1 MKILTPA
8 TSINRFPFVI
18 LSFALLVNTIIIIW
32 LVWHIYGLD
41 DFSTTGGHN
50 HSSWLL
56 VTIVT
61 VILLT
66 LLTWLKT
73 IRNLYSSQKTI
84 VVNNAERMRVEKDLQ
99 QSEAHFRDLIENA
112 NDLIYTGDLQGN
124 FTSLNKV
131 GEVITGYT
139 QAEFCKMKFAD
150 VVAPEHLENARQKF
164 AQKIISH
171 IPTAYELEIITKSG
185 QKIALAL
192 SNRVIFKAGEAIGV
206 QGIGRD
212 ITDHKLAEKTLRES
226 EARYRVVTESASD
239 AILTIDREST
249 ILFVNS
255 AAEKIFGYTV
265 DEMLGNKLSMLMPE
279 AMRDAQAT
287 GMKRFQE
294 TNKRQISW
302 RGVEITG
309 LHKDGREVS
318 LEITFGEINSYG
330 KHLFTAVIRDIT
342 ERKQARKELQSNL
355 SLLTSTFEA
364 TADGILVVNRDN
376 KIVTYN
382 QRFIEMWQIPDEII
396 DSRDNAKTV
405 YHILEQLSNADDF
418 VNTTK
423 HLTQHPEINNL
434 DIVEFKDGKIFER
447 YSHPQMLDG
456 EVIGRVVSFR
466 DITERKRAEE
476 KLNKNERF
484 LRTVLENI
492 TDGIVAC
499 DAEGNLSLFNKA
511 TSEFHGLPQ
520 KSLAPEQWAE
530 HYSLYY
536 ADATTPMQMKD
547 VPLYRALREG
557 SVEDVELVIK
567 PKNGTTRT
575 VISSGQALF
584 DEHQQKLGAVVVMHD
599 ITERKKAG
607 EELQKN
613 LSLLTSTFEATGDG
627 ILVINRNNTI
637 VTYNRRYIEMWQI
650 PDEILVSMDYAKVL
664 DYISKQLSN
673 ADAFINITKCLTA
686 NPEIKNFD
694 ILEFKDGRVFERN
707 CHPQI
712 MNGTI
717 VGQVASF
724 RDVTTHKR
732 AEEKLRQSEEKHRTI
747 LETIEEGYYETNL
760 TGKFTFFNDALS
772 AYFGYDKDELKGL
785 DYRHYL
791 DEETA
796 DHVFRTYNKVFTTGQ
811 PVRCIEF
818 EITRKDGTRFFGESS
833 VSLIRNAATEPTGFR
848 GVIRDITT
856 RKQAEDTLRESE
868 ALLAAAQRITHL
880 GSWELD
886 LYDLEN
892 LNNNELRWSDETYR
906 IFGYEPG
913 QIEVS
918 NEIFYNAVHPDD
930 LTRIGEVL
938 TEAIKQRKDYKI
950 EHRIIL
956 PDGNERIVCGQAEL
970 IFDKQTDTPLKLLGT
985 IQDITERKGVEE
997 ALRDSEY
1004 KLRTLVA
1011 SMREGLTQVSND
1023 EVIEFVNDRLCE
1035 MTGYERDELIGK
1047 ITFDVL
1053 FDDEGRELLE
1063 AVNRQRRK
1071 GISGQYE
1078 MRLRKKSGEMLWML
1092 IGGSPIVNADGEMT
1106 GTLGVF
1112 TDITERK
1119 RIEEQLLYDA
1129 FHDGLTGLANRA
1141 LFMDHLRMTIERSK
1155 SRHSNPYAVL
1165 FLDFDRFKM
1174 VNDSLGHAEGDQL
1187 LNQIARRL
1195 ESSTRTGDLVARLGG
1210 DEFVILLSEMLA
1222 ESDAVQVA
1230 ERIQTDLKKTFDLS
1244 GSKMCISASIGIA
1257 LSNAGHKR
1265 AEDMVRD
1272 ADIAMYRAKTKGK
1285 AQYQIFDQAM
1295 HEYASRQLQLETEMR
1310 QSLERQEFQ
1319 LHYQPIVSLKTET
1332 LIGFE
1337 ALVRWQHPT
1346 RGMIPPF
1353 EFIGAAE
1360 ENGLILP
1367 LGNWILQESCRQLR
1381 RWQDDNPAASHLTVS
1396 VNLSCKQFLQS
1407 DLAEQIAATL
1417 CETGLDPRCLK
1428 LEITESHIMENS
1440 EMAVTIMNRLRA
1452 LGIEI
1457 SLDDFGTGYSSL
1469 SYLHSLPVDYLKVD
1483 RSFVT
1488 RMTDSTENSEIVFTI
1503 IKLAQNLK
1511 MKVIAE
1517 GIETADQ
1524 LAHLKNLHCEYG
1536 QGYFF
1541 SKPLEANAAEKF
1553 IEENGGDF
1561 PFVIKQ
1567 DFGIELNM

>member
-1 MKILTPA
+1 MKTLDPA
-8 TSINRFPFVI
+8 TSINRFPFVV
-18 LSFALLVNTIIIIW
+18 LSFALLAKTIIIIW
-32 LVWHIYGLD
+32 FVWHIYGLD
-41 DFSTTGGHN
+41 DVSTTVGHN

-56 VTIVT
+56 AAIVT

-66 LLTWLKT
+66 LLTWLKI

-84 VVNNAERMRVEKDLQ
+84 VVNNAERTRVEKDLQ

-185 QKIALAL
+185 QHIALAL

-279 AMRDAQAT
+279 AMRDAHAA

-302 RGVEITG
+302 RDLELTG

-318 LEITFGEINSYG
+318 LEITFGEINSDG

-418 VNTTK
+418 VTTTK
-423 HLTQHPEINNL
+423 HLTRHPEINNL

-466 DITERKRAEE
+466 DITARKRAENALLE
-476 KLNKNERF
+476 SERY
-484 LRTVLENI
+484 LRTLLENI
-492 TDGIVAC
+492 
-499 DAEGNLSLFNKA
+499 N
-511 TSEFHGLPQ
+511 
-520 KSLAPEQWAE
+520 
-530 HYSLYY
+530 
-536 ADATTPMQMKD
+536 
-547 VPLYRALREG
+547 
-557 SVEDVELVIK
+557 
-567 PKNGTTRT
+567 
-575 VISSGQALF
+575 
-584 DEHQQKLGAVVVMHD
+584 
-599 ITERKKAG
+599 
-607 EELQKN
+607 
-613 LSLLTSTFEATGDG
+613 
-627 ILVINRNNTI
+627 
-637 VTYNRRYIEMWQI
+637 
-650 PDEILVSMDYAKVL
+650 
-664 DYISKQLSN
+664 
-673 ADAFINITKCLTA
+673 
-686 NPEIKNFD
+686 
-694 ILEFKDGRVFERN
+694 
-707 CHPQI
+707 
-712 MNGTI
+712 
-717 VGQVASF
+717 
-724 RDVTTHKR
+724 
-732 AEEKLRQSEEKHRTI
+732 
-747 LETIEEGYYETNL
+747 
-760 TGKFTFFNDALS
+760 
-772 AYFGYDKDELKGL
+772 
-785 DYRHYL
+785 
-791 DEETA
+791 
-796 DHVFRTYNKVFTTGQ
+796 
-811 PVRCIEF
+811 
-818 EITRKDGTRFFGESS
+818 
-833 VSLIRNAATEPTGFR
+833 
-848 GVIRDITT
+848 
-856 RKQAEDTLRESE
+856 
-868 ALLAAAQRITHL
+868 
-880 GSWELD
+880 
-886 LYDLEN
+886 
-892 LNNNELRWSDETYR
+892 
-906 IFGYEPG
+906 
-913 QIEVS
+913 
-918 NEIFYNAVHPDD
+918 
-930 LTRIGEVL
+930 
-938 TEAIKQRKDYKI
+938 
-950 EHRIIL
+950 
-956 PDGNERIVCGQAEL
+956 
-970 IFDKQTDTPLKLLGT
+970 
-985 IQDITERKGVEE
+985 
-997 ALRDSEY
+997 
-1004 KLRTLVA
+1004 
-1011 SMREGLTQVSND
+1011 EGLVQVNVND
-1023 EVIEFVNDRLCE
+1023 VIEFVNDRFCE
-1035 MTGYERDELIGK
+1035 MVGFEREELLGK
-1047 ITFDVL
+1047 ITFDML
-1053 FDDEGRELLE
+1053 LDEEGRKLLE
-1063 AVNRQRRK
+1063 AVNRQRQE

-1078 MRLRKKSGEMLWML
+1078 MRLKKESGEMLWVL

-1119 RIEEQLLYDA
+1119 RAEEQLLHDA

-1141 LFMDHLRMTIERSK
+1141 LFMDHLRMTIERGK
-1155 SRHSNPYAVL
+1155 SCHSNPYAVL
-1165 FLDFDRFKM
+1165 FLDFDRFKV

-1187 LNQIARRL
+1187 LHQIARRL

-1222 ESDAVQVA
+1222 EGDAVQVA
-1230 ERIQTDLKKTFDLS
+1230 ERIQKDLKKPFTLS
-1244 GSKMCISASIGIA
+1244 SSEIFISASIGVA

-1272 ADIAMYRAKTKGK
+1272 ADIAMYRAKAGGK
-1285 AQYQIFDQAM
+1285 AQYRVFDRAM
-1295 HEYASRQLQLETEMR
+1295 HEYATSQLQLETEMR
-1310 QSLERQEFQ
+1310 QAIEYGEFQ
-1319 LHYQPIVSLKTET
+1319 LHYQPIISLDTET
-1332 LIGFE
+1332 LVGFE

-1346 RGMIPPF
+1346 RGMIPPL

-1381 RWQDDNPAASHLTVS
+1381 RWQDDNPAASHLMMS
-1396 VNLSCKQFLQS
+1396 VNLSCKQFLQI
-1407 DLAEQIAATL
+1407 DLAEQIAVAL
-1417 CETGLDPRCLK
+1417 GKSGLDPRCLK
-1428 LEITESHIMENS
+1428 LEITESYIMEKS
-1440 EMAVTIMNRLRA
+1440 ETAVTIMNRLHS
-1452 LGIEI
+1452 LGVEI

-1469 SYLHSLPVDYLKVD
+1469 SYLHRLPVDYLKVD
-1483 RSFVT
+1483 RSFVS
-1488 RMTDSTENSEIVFTI
+1488 RMTDSQENREIVRTI

-1511 MKVIAE
+1511 MKTIAE

-1541 SKPLEANAAEKF
+1541 SKPLEAKSAEKF
-1553 IEENGGDF
+1553 IEENLEDF
-1561 PFVIKQ
+1561 PFVIRQ
-1567 DFGIELNM
+1567 DFGNELNM

>member
-1 MKILTPA
+1 MKTLAPA
-8 TSINRFPFVI
+8 TTINRFPFVV
-18 LSFALLVNTIIIIW
+18 LSFALLAKTIIIIW
-32 LVWHIYGLD
+32 FVWHIYGLD
-41 DFSTTGGHN
+41 DVSTTVGHN

-56 VTIVT
+56 VAIVT

-66 LLTWLKT
+66 LLTWLKI

-84 VVNNAERMRVEKDLQ
+84 VVNNAERTRVEKDLQ

-112 NDLIYTGDLQGN
+112 NDLIYTGDLQEN

-131 GEVITGYT
+131 GEIITGYT

-164 AQKIISH
+164 AQKITSH

-185 QKIALAL
+185 QHIALAL

-255 AAEKIFGYTV
+255 AAENIFGYTV

-279 AMRDAQAT
+279 AMHDTHAA

-302 RGVEITG
+302 RDVELPG
-309 LHKDGREVS
+309 LHKDGREVP
-318 LEITFGEINSYG
+318 LEITFGEINSDG

-405 YHILEQLSNADDF
+405 YYILEQLSNADDF
-418 VNTTK
+418 VTTTK
-423 HLTQHPEINNL
+423 HLTRHPEINNF

-476 KLNKNERF
+476 KL
-484 LRTVLENI
+484 
-492 TDGIVAC
+492 
-499 DAEGNLSLFNKA
+499 
-511 TSEFHGLPQ
+511 
-520 KSLAPEQWAE
+520 
-530 HYSLYY
+530 
-536 ADATTPMQMKD
+536 
-547 VPLYRALREG
+547 
-557 SVEDVELVIK
+557 
-567 PKNGTTRT
+567 
-575 VISSGQALF
+575 
-584 DEHQQKLGAVVVMHD
+584 
-599 ITERKKAG
+599 
-607 EELQKN
+607 
-613 LSLLTSTFEATGDG
+613 
-627 ILVINRNNTI
+627 
-637 VTYNRRYIEMWQI
+637 
-650 PDEILVSMDYAKVL
+650 
-664 DYISKQLSN
+664 
-673 ADAFINITKCLTA
+673 
-686 NPEIKNFD
+686 
-694 ILEFKDGRVFERN
+694 
-707 CHPQI
+707 
-712 MNGTI
+712 
-717 VGQVASF
+717 
-724 RDVTTHKR
+724 
-732 AEEKLRQSEEKHRTI
+732 RQSEEKHRTI
-747 LETIEEGYYETNL
+747 LETIEEGYYETDL
-760 TGKFTFFNDALS
+760 KGKFTFFNDALS
-772 AYFGYDKDELKGL
+772 VYFGYDKDELKGL

-938 TEAIKQRKDYKI
+938 TEAIRQKKDYKI

-985 IQDITERKGVEE
+985 IQDITERKSVEE

-1035 MTGYERDELIGK
+1035 MTGYERDELLGK

-1244 GSKMCISASIGIA
+1244 GSKICISASIGIA

-1319 LHYQPIVSLKTET
+1319 LHYQPIVSLETET

-1346 RGMIPPF
+1346 RGMILPF

-1381 RWQDDNPAASHLTVS
+1381 RWQDDNPAASHLSVS
-1396 VNLSCKQFLQS
+1396 VNLSSKQFLQS

-1417 CETGLDPRCLK
+1417 DGSGLDPRCLK

-1440 EMAVTIMNRLRA
+1440 GMAVTIMNRLRA

-1483 RSFVT
+1483 RSFVS

-1541 SKPLEANAAEKF
+1541 SKPLEAKVAEKF
-1553 IEENGGDF
+1553 IEENLEDF
-1561 PFVIKQ
+1561 PFVIRQ
-1567 DFGIELNM
+1567 DFGIELSM